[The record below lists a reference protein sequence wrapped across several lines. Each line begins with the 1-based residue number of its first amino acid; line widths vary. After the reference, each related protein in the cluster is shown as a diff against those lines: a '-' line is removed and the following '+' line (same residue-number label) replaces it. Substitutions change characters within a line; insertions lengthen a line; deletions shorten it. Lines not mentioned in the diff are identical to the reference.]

1 MVDDYGLF
9 DSDDEREVTKADEI
23 LLTLLVRN

>member
-1 MVDDYGLF
+1 MVDDYGLL
-9 DSDDEREVTKADEI
+9 DSDDECEVTKADEI